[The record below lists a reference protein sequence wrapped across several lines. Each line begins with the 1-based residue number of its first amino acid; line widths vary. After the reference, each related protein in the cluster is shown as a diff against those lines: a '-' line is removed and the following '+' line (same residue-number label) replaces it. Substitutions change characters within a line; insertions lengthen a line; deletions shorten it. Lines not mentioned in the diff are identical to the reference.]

1 MNKEQKELYDKQ
13 LEEIFKQFEVDFE
26 RATMRIEDNFG
37 CGVRLQ
43 EIIDRM
49 SPQMLI
55 LLKRAER
62 KEQLEIMI
70 KECGERLQQNAA

>member
-49 SPQMLI
+49 NPQMLI

>member
-1 MNKEQKELYDKQ
+1 
-13 LEEIFKQFEVDFE
+13 
-26 RATMRIEDNFG
+26 MRIEDNFG

-49 SPQMLI
+49 NPEIKI

-62 KEQLEIMI
+62 KEALEIMI
-70 KECGERLQQNAA
+70 KECGELLQQNAA